1 MLENIEI
8 FSWLSAQDLNTLE
21 LFCQERIYKKSE
33 VVFSKWEEATA
44 MYIVKS
50 WELEVL
56 DDFRVL
62 WVVKHWD
69 IVWEMAIFLNKNI
82 RSATVKALKESELIV
97 ILKFSIDDLILKH
110 PHIYIK
116 IEEIINNRTKQN
128 LK

>member
-8 FSWLSAQDLNTLE
+8 FSWLATQDLNTLE
-21 LFCQERIYKKSE
+21 LFCQERLYKNSE

-69 IVWEMAIFLNKNI
+69 IVWEMAIFSNKNI
-82 RSATVKALKESELIV
+82 RSATVKALKDSELIV
-97 ILKFSIDDLILKH
+97 ILKFSIEDLIKKH
-110 PHIYIK
+110 PDIYNK
-116 IEEIINNRTKQN
+116 IEEIIKNRIQQN